1 MMLYIRIT
9 LILAGLVLLGLEF
22 FPVAVEYLKKGI
34 LKEPQYTGKLVA
46 GGLIFFIGIYLG
58 KGRSKKKRYG
68 DTAGMSDVNEGPDE
82 D

>member
-22 FPVAVEYLKKGI
+22 YPVAMEYLKTGI

-46 GGLIFFIGIYLG
+46 GGLIFLLVSTSERGDQRK
-58 KGRSKKKRYG
+58 KGTVTPR
-68 DTAGMSDVNEGPDE
+68 V
-82 D
+82 